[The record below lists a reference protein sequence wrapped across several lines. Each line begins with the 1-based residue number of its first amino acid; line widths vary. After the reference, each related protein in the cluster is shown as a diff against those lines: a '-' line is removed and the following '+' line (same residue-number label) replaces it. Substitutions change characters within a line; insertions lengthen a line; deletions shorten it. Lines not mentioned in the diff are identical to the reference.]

1 MLATNS
7 TTWFDPTTMKP
18 FIQITSLILALSA
31 CVADPDPLPTEVLV
45 ASSDAKIDRASE
57 PALYQMLYDYA
68 FLPEVQH
75 AEQRVRILIWLKRM
89 DLSTYQLNSL
99 MDLAGWVSEERVRIE
114 ERQAQILGDYEPRL
128 IPIYDDL
135 WQRLSSGA
143 ELTDSEMENA
153 AYALLSERVQHA
165 RQDELLALRAEGVNN
180 ILNRVRTWL
189 EELTPSQEIPLTD
202 SLFLLRHRLDPYANP
217 GDFASIVGSV
227 FVAGDWGTLT
237 RGVNGFETDRDHLN
251 IGGLWTEA
259 ALESLQGPVFN
270 DARREVVIYMVLLEP
285 SLNEAIHAMLNINSN
300 EGPAIEGNPTV
311 EGL

>member
-1 MLATNS
+1 
-7 TTWFDPTTMKP
+7 MKTA
-18 FIQITSLILALSA
+18 IRITSLLLAITA

-45 ASSDAKIDRASE
+45 ASADARIDRASE

-68 FLPEVQH
+68 FLPEVQY
-75 AEQRVRILIWLKRM
+75 AEQRVRLLIWLKRM
-89 DLSTYQLNSL
+89 ELTPYQLNTML
-99 MDLAGWVSEERVRIE
+99 ELAEWVSEERSRIN
-114 ERQAQILGDYEPRL
+114 ERQEVIIGEYEPRL
-128 IPIYDDL
+128 LPIYNDL

-143 ELTDSEMENA
+143 ELDDAEMEGA
-153 AYALLSERVQHA
+153 AAALLSERVQHA

-189 EELTPSQEIPLTD
+189 QELAPAQEIPLTD

-217 GDFASIVGSV
+217 GDFSSIIGTV

-237 RGVNGFETDRDHLN
+237 RGIGGFTTNRDHLN

-270 DARREVVIYMVLLEP
+270 DARREIVIYMVVLEP
-285 SLNEAIHAMLNINSN
+285 SLPEAIHAMLNMNNEENSALEAN
-300 EGPAIEGNPTV
+300 LPIEG
-311 EGL
+311 L